1 MAVEWRPVVANGL
14 LSDPTYVCM
23 LCAVQHFDTDGD
35 GYITKEEL
43 HEALSRDTDN
53 AAQLRKDIQQV
64 LQEADSN
71 HDDRIDYTV
80 SSGSA

>member
-1 MAVEWRPVVANGL
+1 
-14 LSDPTYVCM
+14 M

-43 HEALSRDTDN
+43 ARALSPDTDS
-53 AAQLRKDIQQV
+53 AAELRKDIQQV
-64 LQEADSN
+64 LHEADRN

-80 SSGSA
+80 SSASAQPCILTSSWALAEPCPTHW